1 MQVIIIIKQKESG
14 KNRGYWAKFSDKNE
28 KSY

>member
-1 MQVIIIIKQKESG
+1 MQVILIIKQKEFE
-14 KNRGYWAKFSDKNE
+14 NQRGYWAKFSDKNE